1 MVMTETRV
9 LISPADVVSVGFE
22 CPACKA
28 SVFVPLGALNELP
41 TKCQNCREAWM
52 HVPTQAM
59 VAETDDAVMGVFID
73 LLKKL
78 NVRKFGAA
86 VRLEIAQ
93 PKKESL

>member
-1 MVMTETRV
+1 MMMTEMMT
-9 LISPADVVSVGFE
+9 LITPSDVVSVGFE

-28 SVFVPLGALNELP
+28 TFFVPLGVLNELP
-41 TKCQNCREAWM
+41 TKCHNCRESWM
-52 HVPTQAM
+52 HVPSQAM
-59 VAETDDAVMGVFID
+59 IAETDAQVMGVFID

-93 PKKESL
+93 PKKETL